1 MKFKAKLRR
10 IGNSLGVLIP
20 RDVITDRQLGEV
32 ITLEVITKQG
42 DVITERQESIYKK
55 PEKGK
60 DVYTGENNM
69 EWCQKHKGSRKGTC
83 GCS

>member
-20 RDVITDRQLGEV
+20 RDVITD
-32 ITLEVITKQG
+32 
-42 DVITERQESIYKK
+42 RQESIYKK